1 MKEKVL
7 PNFAL
12 PQKNIDNFSYNLQKY
27 LFTFYVFCIFR
38 LNKTKKKYIKIK
50 EKAVIKWSDWFLVL
64 SCAIMSAKQLK
75 LDLNISFW
83 FFSLNLWVS
92 TKIQILRW
100 FMLLNYW
107 MMLNDDN
114 LFFNKWMTMWYCS
127 WNEKNILN
135 TFLIYSNLKCLAIII

>member
-75 LDLNISFW
+75 LDLNISF
-83 FFSLNLWVS
+83 
-92 TKIQILRW
+92 
-100 FMLLNYW
+100 
-107 MMLNDDN
+107 
-114 LFFNKWMTMWYCS
+114 
-127 WNEKNILN
+127 
-135 TFLIYSNLKCLAIII
+135 